1 MIAQYGNVKS
11 RSLRI
16 DRREIYTSIDRS
28 LIKMIMSKFEILSQ
42 GKAVFELEK
51 FSIFF
56 SKLYNVMSKESYL
69 RIFAFDIQQGLI
81 K

>member
-51 FSIFF
+51 ISIFF